1 METSANY
8 FHNQAAP
15 GYWEEQLYK
24 AEVDGRID
32 AQEAA
37 LIRRF
42 INYRQGGRGIT
53 SLRAGK
59 LAQILI
65 SWKQVLAA
73 PWTEATI
80 DDLFAARVRL
90 TSMKNSRGRPYKQN
104 TIADHIR
111 ILKTFYKWLIARG
124 YSTIKAEEL
133 AELKSPPTDME
144 TTDPG
149 DLLTSDELNAM
160 IKACKTHRD
169 RAILAVTYE
178 TGARIGEVARLK
190 WSDLQFDKYGV
201 KCVINDTK
209 EGKKRYPR
217 LINSTAYLAAWRNGY
232 YGPVA
237 EGDAYVFISTRG
249 EPLKYRAIA
258 QVIERAAERANIK
271 KNVHP
276 HLLRK
281 SRITEL
287 VKKNYQESVIKET
300 FWANSDTSMFRTY
313 LKLSEKDIDDE
324 FLRKAGLKTES
335 EIDADDDKPKQCMFC
350 LAVNPPGSRF
360 CRMCT
365 KPLTAEAAD
374 AVREAEKKIEATPE
388 YESLLSAMKEQVR
401 REMASEAAAGKLPKS
416 M

>member
-1 METSANY
+1 MEASANY
-8 FHNQAAP
+8 FHEQGEP
-15 GYWEEQLYK
+15 GYWDQQLKK
-24 AEVDGRID
+24 AEADGRID
-32 AQEAA
+32 SRDAA
-37 LIRRF
+37 LVRRY
-42 INYRQGGRGIT
+42 INYKQGGRGISHMRST
-53 SLRAGK
+53 KIS
-59 LAQILI
+59 QILV
-65 SWKQVLAA
+65 SWKQVLPV
-73 PWTEATI
+73 PWSEATI

-104 TIADHIR
+104 TISDHIR
-111 ILKTFYKWLIARG
+111 ILKGFYKWLAARG
-124 YSTIKAEEL
+124 YSTIRTDEL
-133 AELKSPPTDME
+133 AELKPPATDTE

-149 DLLTSDELNAM
+149 DLMTAEELAAM

-169 RAILAVTYE
+169 RAIIAVTYE

-190 WSDLQFDKYGV
+190 WSDIQFDKYGV
-201 KCVINDTK
+201 RCTINDTK
-209 EGKKRYPR
+209 ERKKRYPR

-232 YGPVA
+232 YGPAA
-237 EGDAYVFISTRG
+237 EGDAYVFVSTDG
-249 EPLKYRAIA
+249 EPLKYRAIS
-258 QVIERAAERANIK
+258 QVIERAADRANIK
-271 KNVHP
+271 KRIHP
-276 HLLRK
+276 HLFRK

-300 FWANSDTSMFRTY
+300 FWANPDTQMFRTY

-388 YESLLSAMKEQVR
+388 YESLLAAMKEQVR
-401 REMASEAAAGKLPKS
+401 REMASEATADSAPKS
-416 M
+416 V